1 MNRRCFIIA
10 EAGVNHNGDPDLAR
24 QLVDAA
30 ADAGADC
37 VKFQTFDAA
46 RLVSRD
52 ARKAEYQQRTSG
64 AEESQFDML
73 KRLELPLNAYHEL
86 LERCQQ
92 RGIEFLSTPFD
103 EQAADFLAELGVK
116 RFKVPS
122 GEITNHR
129 FLRHLATN
137 GLPIICSTGMA
148 TLGEVE
154 AALAAIESGGRCEVT
169 LLHCVSNYPAAPETS
184 NLRAMETM
192 ARAFGVPVGFSDH
205 TMGIAVS
212 TAAVAL
218 GATVIEKHLT
228 LDRGLPGPDHA
239 ASALPEEFKALTD
252 AIRQVES
259 ALGDGRKRPAAS
271 EAEVAEVARRSLVA
285 ACDIAA
291 GAIVS
296 DEMLTTRRP
305 ADGLP
310 PFWSERLI
318 GRQARRPIAAGTQI
332 SLEMFGS

>member
-1 MNRRCFIIA
+1 MKSRCFIIA

-37 VKFQTFDAA
+37 VKFQTFSAA
-46 RLVSRD
+46 RVVSRE

-64 AEESQFDML
+64 AAESQFDML
-73 KRLELPLNAYHEL
+73 RRLELPREAHREL

-103 EQAADFLAELGVK
+103 EGAADFLAELGVR
-116 RFKVPS
+116 RFKIPS
-122 GEITNHR
+122 GELTNHR
-129 FLRHLATN
+129 FLRHIAAK

-228 LDRGLPGPDHA
+228 LDRSLPGPDHA
-239 ASALPEEFKALTD
+239 ASALPEEFTALTD
-252 AIRQVES
+252 AIRQVE
-259 ALGDGRKRPAAS
+259 AAMGDGRKRPAAS
-271 EAEVAEVARRSLVA
+271 EAEVAQVARRSLVA

-291 GAIVS
+291 GAILS
-296 DEMLTTRRP
+296 EEMLTTRRP

-310 PFWSERLI
+310 PFWSEQLI
-318 GRQARRPIAAGTQI
+318 GRRARRPIAAGAVI

>member
-1 MNRRCFIIA
+1 MNPHCFIIA

-30 ADAGADC
+30 ADAGADA
-37 VKFQTFDAA
+37 VKFQTFTAA
-46 RLVSRD
+46 RVVTRE
-52 ARKAEYQQRTSG
+52 APKAEYQQRTTG

-73 KRLELPLNAYHEL
+73 RRLELPHESHREL
-86 LERCQQ
+86 FERCQQ
-92 RGIEFLSTPFD
+92 RGIEFISTPFD
-103 EQAADFLAELGVK
+103 ETAADFLAELGVR
-116 RFKVPS
+116 RFKIPS
-122 GEITNHR
+122 GELTNHR
-129 FLRHLATN
+129 FLRHVAAK

-228 LDRGLPGPDHA
+228 LDRNLPGPDHA
-239 ASALPEEFKALTD
+239 ASALPEEFTALTD

-271 EAEVAEVARRSLVA
+271 EAEVARVARRSLVA

-291 GAIVS
+291 GTVLS

-310 PFWSERLI
+310 PFWSEQLV
-318 GRQARRPIAAGTQI
+318 GRPARRPIAAGAVI